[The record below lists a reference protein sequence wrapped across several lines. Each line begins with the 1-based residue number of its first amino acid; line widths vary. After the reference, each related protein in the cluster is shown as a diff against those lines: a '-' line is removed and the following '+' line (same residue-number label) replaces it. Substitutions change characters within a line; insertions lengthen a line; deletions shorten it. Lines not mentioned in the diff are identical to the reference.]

1 MAIASGLLTLTLC
14 RTLPL
19 ERPITEGLPKHLAA
33 GSGITQVGNTL
44 HVIAD
49 DALDV
54 GVFKTD
60 SSEPGRLF
68 PLFEGRAP
76 LPTDHKARKKVKPD
90 LESAAILYQD
100 GKPYWLALGSG
111 STDARM
117 TGVCVSLDKEGEPE
131 KSVEFDLKPLYDGL
145 KGRFTDLNIEGT
157 APMLEQGKLR
167 LSQRGNSSANE
178 NALVDLDLEKAFK
191 AAQQGKSWGPDLIKQ
206 VTPIELPTLPG
217 SHGPV
222 PLTITD
228 LAPLDGSRCFFTAA
242 AEDTDNPY
250 DDGAI
255 VGSRVGILEA
265 DGTISRLDSVDH
277 IVKLEG
283 ITVEKQDKGFKAFVV
298 TDGDNPDISASVYE
312 TWLIP

>member
-19 ERPITEGLPKHLAA
+19 ERPIVQGLPSHLAA

-49 DALDV
+49 DSLDV
-54 GVFKTD
+54 GVFKAD
-60 SSEPGRLF
+60 DCEPGRLF
-68 PLFEGRAP
+68 PLFENRPDLP
-76 LPTDHKARKKVKPD
+76 LDHKARKKLKPD
-90 LESAAILYQD
+90 LESAAILYQE
-100 GKPYWLALGSG
+100 GKPFWIALGSG
-111 STDARM
+111 STEARM
-117 TGVCVSLDKEGEPE
+117 SGVCVSLDKDGEPE
-131 KSVEFDLKPLYDGL
+131 KSVEFNLKPLYDGL
-145 KGRFTDLNIEGT
+145 KSRFKDLNIEGT
-157 APMLEQGKLR
+157 APMLSEGKLR
-167 LSQRGNSSANE
+167 LSQRGNSSAHE
-178 NALVDLDLEKAFK
+178 NAVVDLDLAKAFK
-191 AAQQGKSWGPDLIKQ
+191 YAQQGKAWGPELIKD
-206 VTPIELPTLPG
+206 VTPIVLPTLPG

-250 DDGAI
+250 DDGAV
-255 VGSRVGILEA
+255 VGSRIGIIEA

-283 ITVEKQDKGFKAFVV
+283 IHVEKCDNGFKAWVV
-298 TDGDNPDISASVYE
+298 TDGDDPETSASVYE